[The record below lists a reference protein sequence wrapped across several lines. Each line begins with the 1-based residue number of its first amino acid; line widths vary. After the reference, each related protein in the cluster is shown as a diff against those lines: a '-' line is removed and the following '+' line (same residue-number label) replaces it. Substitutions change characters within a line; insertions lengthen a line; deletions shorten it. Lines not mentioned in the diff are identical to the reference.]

1 MSDEFD
7 FETPKLDESRNPN
20 IGKQYSDKRELTHM
34 AVYLAILVAVIW
46 VLIETLIYFLP
57 SWLTLEREQKWFAF
71 VDKIIAEDKTI
82 SPKMQE
88 LADSLA
94 QKMNLPKGS
103 VRVFIDDDETV
114 NAYATFGGNIVL
126 YQGLLDKMPNEQ
138 AVAMVLA
145 HEIAHVKHRDPLR
158 ATSRGLLI
166 QLIFSGMTGG
176 QVDGRILFLES
187 LRYSRDLERAADEAA
202 VHAVV
207 AHYGDAV
214 GTVAAFETLAEV
226 GRENAQKMEQIEPIE
241 WLSSH
246 PDTQERIE
254 NIQNI
259 IQKNHYSENANAVR
273 ENLFQQHSLPKNTQ

>member
-34 AVYLAILVAVIW
+34 VVYLAIVVAVFW
-46 VLIETLIYFLP
+46 VLVEVFIYFLP

-88 LADSLA
+88 LADHLA

-126 YQGLLDKMPNEQ
+126 YQGLLDRMPNEQ

-158 ATSRGLLI
+158 ATSRSLLI

-176 QVDGRILFLES
+176 QVDSRILFLES
-187 LRYSRDLERAADEAA
+187 LRYSRDLERAADEQAL
-202 VHAVV
+202 HALV
-207 AHYGDAV
+207 AHYGDAIGAV
-214 GTVAAFETLAEV
+214 LAFETLAKET
-226 GRENAQKMEQIEPIE
+226 ESAQTAQIE

-246 PDTQERIE
+246 PETQERIE

-273 ENLFQQHSLPKNTQ
+273 ENWFHKHSLPKNTQSQ